1 MEGIFAIV
9 ILLLIIGCFIWAV
22 IYDLPVSCE
31 EYIKKH
37 PNEFEDKD

>member
-1 MEGIFAIV
+1 MEGVFGLLLVLMVVLIFA
-9 ILLLIIGCFIWAV
+9 WAV